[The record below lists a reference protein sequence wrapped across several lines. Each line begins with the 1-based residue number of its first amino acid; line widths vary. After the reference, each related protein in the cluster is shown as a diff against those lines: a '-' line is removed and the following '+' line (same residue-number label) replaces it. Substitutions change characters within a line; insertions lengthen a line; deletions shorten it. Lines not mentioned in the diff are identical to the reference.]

1 MSDKPMQTGTP
12 APGEGDYPSP
22 AYAWYVV
29 LILFLAYTLAF
40 VDRQIMAFLVDPI
53 RQDLGIT
60 DFEFSILQGFAFAI
74 FYGVLGVPI
83 GMLADVRNRRNIV
96 AIGVGLWS
104 LMTAACGLAG
114 SFWHLFL
121 ARLGV
126 GVGEAALSPSAISMI
141 SDYFPKEKRGLP
153 INLYSAGVQAGAGMA
168 NIFGGYIVYL
178 TATGGAQHVLLLG
191 SLKPW
196 QLAFMLVAL
205 PGLLVVLLTYTI
217 REPVRREKLAGQSR
231 VTFGETLRYIQQH
244 WFVYLTLMVGSAFA
258 AMASYGAFSWAP
270 TMFRR
275 VYGWNMGQIG
285 LDIGVITII
294 CGTSGLLISGALA
307 GAMLKRGRVTAY
319 VVLMITMMCCTVPP
333 ALLFVAVHDPYWTL
347 GCLTLMVLF
356 LSGPVGLVQA
366 ALQAITPN
374 EMRGQIIAVYL
385 VMVTIFGV
393 GFGSSAVSAFTDF
406 VFANDLDVGR
416 SISLVATLSS
426 IISAT
431 LLAIGLSAY
440 RRKAAAGAA

>member
-1 MSDKPMQTGTP
+1 MSDKQMQTGATP
-12 APGEGDYPSP
+12 DAGDYPSP
-22 AYAWYVV
+22 VYAWYVV
-29 LILFLAYTLAF
+29 FILFVAYTLAF

-53 RQDLGIT
+53 RADLGIT
-60 DFEFSILQGFAFAI
+60 DFQFSLLQGFAFAI
-74 FYGVLGVPI
+74 FYGVLGIPI
-83 GMLADVRNRRNIV
+83 GMLADNHNRRNIV

-104 LMTAACGLAG
+104 LMTATCGLAG
-114 SFWHLFL
+114 SFWQVFL

-153 INLYSAGVQAGAGMA
+153 INFYSAGVQAGAGMA
-168 NIFGGYIVYL
+168 NIFGGAIVAF
-178 TATGGAQHVLLLG
+178 TAAGGGQDVLLLG

-196 QLAFMLVAL
+196 QLAFVLVAL

-217 REPVRREKLAGQSR
+217 REPVRREKRSEQSR
-231 VTFGETLRYIQQH
+231 VTFGETLNYVRRH
-244 WFVYLTLMVGSAFA
+244 WLVYSTLMVGASFG

-275 VYGWNMGQIG
+275 IYGWNMGRIG
-285 LDIGVITII
+285 LDIGLITII
-294 CGTSGLLISGALA
+294 CGTGGLLISGALA
-307 GAMLKRGRVTAY
+307 GAMMKRGRMTAY
-319 VVLMITMMCCTVPP
+319 VILMIILMCCTIPP
-333 ALLFVAVHDPYWTL
+333 AFLFVAVHDPYWTL

-356 LSGPVGLVQA
+356 LSGPIGLVQA

-385 VMVTIFGV
+385 VGVTIFGV
-393 GFGSSAVSAFTDF
+393 GLGPSAVSAFTDF

-416 SISLVATLSS
+416 SISVVATLAS

-431 LLAIGLSAY
+431 LLALSLRAY
-440 RRKAAAGAA
+440 RRKVSGEAD